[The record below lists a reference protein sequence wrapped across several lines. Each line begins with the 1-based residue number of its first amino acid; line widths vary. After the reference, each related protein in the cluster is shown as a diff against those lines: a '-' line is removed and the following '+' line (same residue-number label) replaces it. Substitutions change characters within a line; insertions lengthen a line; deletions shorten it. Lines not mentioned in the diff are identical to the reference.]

1 MRRWATAT
9 FGPALDVDYETQQFI
24 SHFRADGG
32 RRRNWPEEWKKWLRR
47 SAKYASERANRPT
60 QGAFLLPLPG
70 GGNPRSTTD
79 QRVAQGLAIAA
90 ELRALEEG
98 HTA

>member
-1 MRRWATAT
+1 MRRWALNT
-9 FGPALDVDYETQQFI
+9 FGQELDVDYETQQFI
-24 SHFRADGG
+24 SHHRAEAT
-32 RRRNWPEEWKKWLRR
+32 RRHSWPDEWQKWVRR
-47 SAKYASERANRPT
+47 SAKYAAERQQRPT
-60 QGAFLLPLPG
+60 QGAFLVPLPG

-98 HTA
+98 HSA